1 MKLIPNEI
9 KYAEKCL
16 RNNKIDKTKP
26 VRSIRVITR
35 YFQLVHEMT
44 LSEVLENI
52 KGYIVN
58 CEMSHKVSDEFLKEY
73 IAKVLNEGTPMN
85 VIESIHIT
93 QEEIEKIE
101 NTGYKKSWKK
111 VLYTMLVHYRTK
123 MIWNGTDNY
132 KIENAESEII
142 KDAHVTLSKPKRID
156 MWREMEQDGL
166 ISFGIGKEA
175 KKITLHYVSNP
186 VEYEN
191 SNVIEIEDFDDFYIY
206 YEAYNKKQ
214 RIKECQECGK
224 LILVKGNASTKYCL
238 ECKHEKQLKQQRE
251 SMKKARA
258 K

>member
-26 VRSIRVITR
+26 ARSIRVIAR

-44 LSEVLENI
+44 PSEVLENI
-52 KGYIVN
+52 KGYVVN
-58 CEMSHKVSDEFLKEY
+58 CEMSHKVSDDFLKEY
-73 IAKVLNEGTPMN
+73 IPKVLNEGTPMN

-123 MIWNGTDNY
+123 LIWNGTDNY
-132 KIENAESEII
+132 KIENVESEII

-186 VEYEN
+186 IEYEN

-206 YEAYNKKQ
+206 YEAYSKKQ
-214 RIKECQECGK
+214 RIKECQECGGLFVSK
-224 LILVKGNASTKYCL
+224 TNKAKYCS
-238 ECKHEKQLKQQRE
+238 ERCEFSHTRRKERE
-251 SMKKARA
+251 RKRG
-258 K
+258 